1 MSKMDVFMSNLDSF
15 RKENKEDHGK
25 LFDKVDDLAVRVT
38 VIEFAHGEI
47 EKHSGRILKIWC
59 AIIGAVGIIA
69 GGAISFISRS

>member
-1 MSKMDVFMSNLDSF
+1 MSKMDDIMISLNGL
-15 RKENKEDHGK
+15 REENREDHGK